1 MHACGVMHPIAET
14 ELDCWSQSRRMDL
27 YVEERDGT
35 RGTETVPSNEA
46 NERNEP
52 AASRGGQAVVEKYGR
67 EYMSK
72 LGRRGS
78 HAVIRRYG
86 LRFYSEIA
94 ARNKGVKKRRRTD
107 EHTP

>member
-1 MHACGVMHPIAET
+1 M
-14 ELDCWSQSRRMDL
+14 
-27 YVEERDGT
+27 YVEERDGAGAVDT
-35 RGTETVPSNEA
+35 APSLELD
-46 NERNEP
+46 ERTEP

>member
-1 MHACGVMHPIAET
+1 MRAVAMQPNADT
-14 ELDCWSQSRRMDL
+14 ELDCGTQSRRMDL
-27 YVEERDGT
+27 YVEERDGAYDVEAAPS
-35 RGTETVPSNEA
+35 GESNE
-46 NERNEP
+46 RSEP

-94 ARNKGVKKRRRTD
+94 ARNKGVKKRRRAD